1 MSGGGGG
8 GDFGAD
14 AWDLRRVYHRKS
26 REGTGSEEAADAEIS
41 FFKSVF
47 VYKDDLSVTVIT
59 VLLEC
64 VLYRMC
70 SL

>member
-1 MSGGGGG
+1 
-8 GDFGAD
+8 
-14 AWDLRRVYHRKS
+14 
-26 REGTGSEEAADAEIS
+26 
-41 FFKSVF
+41 